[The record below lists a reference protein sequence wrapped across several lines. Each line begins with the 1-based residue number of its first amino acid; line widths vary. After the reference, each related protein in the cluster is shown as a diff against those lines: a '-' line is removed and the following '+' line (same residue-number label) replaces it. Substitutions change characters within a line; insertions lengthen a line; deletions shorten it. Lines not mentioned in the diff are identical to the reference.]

1 MLAKKKKSVQTDA
14 VTCPFQT
21 LLYLLLKAF
30 RWFGC
35 LKPTLQFAYVETH
48 MHKHSLNLYML
59 EKGKSMTIA
68 LES

>member
-1 MLAKKKKSVQTDA
+1 M
-14 VTCPFQT
+14 
-21 LLYLLLKAF
+21 
-30 RWFGC
+30 FGC